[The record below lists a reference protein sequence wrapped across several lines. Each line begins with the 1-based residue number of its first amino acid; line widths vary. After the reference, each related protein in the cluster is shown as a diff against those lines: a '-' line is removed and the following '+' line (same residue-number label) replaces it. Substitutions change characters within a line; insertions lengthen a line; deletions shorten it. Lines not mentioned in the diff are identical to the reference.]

1 VISAS
6 TSETPLQRD
15 RHCFSRC
22 TPWQCLRADARA
34 AGQPFVAAAE
44 CPGNRS
50 SSRAGRPGRCG
61 PRRRAG
67 GLRSLV
73 ASASCVCPGGGS
85 LGRAGSASSIAGG
98 LWCSAPPRTR
108 VAGPN
113 RVSDSLPNRGSGLII
128 VSEPS
133 AEATRPVRTGQS
145 APACSRS
152 SAVRSATPRY
162 AGTRPIRVHTEE
174 VTGSIPV
181 SPTVKTRVRG
191 QS

>member
-1 VISAS
+1 VTDAAFPDARRGSA
-6 TSETPLQRD
+6 
-15 RHCFSRC
+15 F
-22 TPWQCLRADARA
+22 WADARA

-44 CPGNRS
+44 CSGNRS

-133 AEATRPVRTGQS
+133 AEAPRPVRTGQS

-162 AGTRPIRVHTEE
+162 AGTRPIRVYTEAHNRSKISNHRPPA
-174 VTGSIPV
+174 GLDSGMPQGWA
-181 SPTVKTRVRG
+181 RR
-191 QS
+191 